1 MRPDVEKY
9 LAMMEDWNM
18 PREQKVQFI
27 HDLWRIMESFVD
39 RAFGI
44 HPVQQV
50 TNKTLQPDLQDSAK
64 HLDSSYQHNDPP
76 EEGVRH
82 ET

>member
-50 TNKTLQPDLQDSAK
+50 TNKNLQPDLQDSAK
-64 HLDSSYQHNDPP
+64 HLDSSYKHNKPP

>member
-9 LAMMEDWNM
+9 LPMIEDWDM
-18 PREQKVQFI
+18 PRDQKIQFI
-27 HDLWRIMESFVD
+27 HDLWHIMESFVD

-44 HPVQQV
+44 HPLQQV
-50 TNKTLQPDLQDSAK
+50 MDKKTERDLQDSAK
-64 HLDSSYQHNDPP
+64 HIDSSYHPKKPP
-76 EEGVRH
+76 EQGVRH

>member
-27 HDLWRIMESFVD
+27 HDLWHIMESFVD

-50 TNKTLQPDLQDSAK
+50 MNKNLQPDLQDSAK
-64 HLDSSYQHNDPP
+64 HLDSSYQHNKPP
-76 EEGVRH
+76 EEGVCH